1 MTIALATDYRAY
13 FDLVKPKYISWKF
26 YSQYLDKNP
35 PFGEIGVIVYLRTYS
50 RFIEDLQRR
59 ETWQETILRNIEY
72 SLSLDTVSSLENKQ
86 QEAEALFDMMFHLQG
101 FPAGRSLWTAGSK
114 QTLKDASSNWNCTF
128 RTMDSLSAFS
138 EVFYWLLIGAG
149 TGFSVEQ
156 KYISQLPKFNSKVHI
171 IHEEYN
177 YQKRIDGTF
186 VNVTNSENSPQF
198 LTTYTDFVET
208 LDIIKS
214 DSDFVRSLLDNY
226 KIIRFQIGDSKED
239 WCNALRIFLKALTNN
254 NVEKI
259 YINYNPIRPEGTII
273 KTFGGRA
280 SGHKA
285 LLTMFDN
292 IIKII
297 RRCNGDL
304 DSLAV
309 LDIVNS
315 IGLNVVSGGV
325 RRTAQLALGDSFDND
340 FKTAKVGLFTDPSK
354 AEYQTIR
361 TMSNNSTGEYG
372 NPGLDA
378 INKTFEC
385 LRDQGDPGFWII
397 GNAQKLATSP
407 VKGTNPCAE
416 AALDDCQSCNLTTG
430 NVKACVYWDEVSQ
443 SYKFDWEL
451 WYNIV
456 TLVTRLGSRITLAT
470 QWHPKW
476 DETQK
481 RDRLLGVSM
490 TGVMDA
496 FDLLGWDDQQQKYF
510 FEASNFMAI
519 KAADEYHDFLGI
531 NRSARVC
538 LFKPEGTISQL
549 PTVSSGIHRAYAPY
563 YLRRIRFSKTDPL
576 AQVLLDLGLNPVP
589 ENGQGD
595 GLFGDNCNTW
605 VFTFPIKT
613 NAKIRAIDESVID
626 QLERYKLAQ
635 TNYADRGHNTSC
647 TITVARDE
655 YDTAA
660 KWVNENW
667 DSIIGIAF
675 LPRFDPVEGGK
686 AAYPLMPYEPCDQ
699 DTYQS
704 LKSQIPELSQID
716 IINKLSEIERTFEE
730 QELEK
735 NCTTRAC
742 PIR

>member
-1 MTIALATDYRAY
+1 MAIALATDYRAY
-13 FDLVKPKYISWKF
+13 FDLVKPQYISWKF
-26 YSQYLDKNP
+26 YSRYLDKNP

-50 RFIEDLQRR
+50 RFIEELQRR

-72 SLSLDTVSSLENKQ
+72 SLSLDTVSNLENKQ

-297 RRCNGDL
+297 SRCNGNL

-407 VKGTNPCAE
+407 VKGTNPCA
-416 AALDDCQSCNLTTG
+416 
-430 NVKACVYWDEVSQ
+430 
-443 SYKFDWEL
+443 
-451 WYNIV
+451 
-456 TLVTRLGSRITLAT
+456 LV
-470 QWHPKW
+470 
-476 DETQK
+476 
-481 RDRLLGVSM
+481 
-490 TGVMDA
+490 
-496 FDLLGWDDQQQKYF
+496 
-510 FEASNFMAI
+510 
-519 KAADEYHDFLGI
+519 
-531 NRSARVC
+531 
-538 LFKPEGTISQL
+538 
-549 PTVSSGIHRAYAPY
+549 
-563 YLRRIRFSKTDPL
+563 
-576 AQVLLDLGLNPVP
+576 
-589 ENGQGD
+589 
-595 GLFGDNCNTW
+595 
-605 VFTFPIKT
+605 
-613 NAKIRAIDESVID
+613 
-626 QLERYKLAQ
+626 
-635 TNYADRGHNTSC
+635 
-647 TITVARDE
+647 
-655 YDTAA
+655 
-660 KWVNENW
+660 
-667 DSIIGIAF
+667 
-675 LPRFDPVEGGK
+675 
-686 AAYPLMPYEPCDQ
+686 
-699 DTYQS
+699 
-704 LKSQIPELSQID
+704 
-716 IINKLSEIERTFEE
+716 
-730 QELEK
+730 
-735 NCTTRAC
+735 
-742 PIR
+742 